1 MRTVLRLSQLSPARQ
16 ALVRILQAVNFGE
29 IRGVRVQDADPILE
43 HDTVVAID
51 TKLDKAEEPRAE
63 LGLTEFELREETRR
77 LMARLDEVKDGTIE
91 RIEVRAGIPRR
102 ILFKSSLTEALR
114 WPRL

>member
-1 MRTVLRLSQLSPARQ
+1 MRTLLRLSQLSPARQ

-43 HDTVVAID
+43 HDTVVVID

-63 LGLTEFELREETRR
+63 LGLADFELRGETCR
-77 LMARLDEVKDGTIE
+77 LMVRLDEIKDGTIE
-91 RIEVRAGIPRR
+91 RIEVRAGVPRR
-102 ILFKSSLTEALR
+102 IVYKSSLSEVLR
-114 WPRL
+114 